1 MQSDNRQDVKE
12 YCELLLQ
19 DGHMMHEDII
29 HLLQQKKDPHAIPFL
44 RQAVLLKPRLEY
56 LAYDDYGSYYKKCF
70 WALRAI
76 DTPKAIAVIEE
87 FANSDDPV
95 IRNEA
100 SYRLSRIR
108 GDAA

>member
-1 MQSDNRQDVKE
+1 MQSDNRQIVKE
-12 YCELLLQ
+12 QCELLIQL
-19 DGHMMHEDII
+19 GHMMHEDII
-29 HLLQQKKDPHAIPFL
+29 HFLQQQKDPYAIPFL
-44 RQAVLLKPRLEY
+44 RQAVLLKPCLDY
-56 LAYDDYGSYYKKCF
+56 LSYDDYGSYYKKCF

-76 DTPKAIAVIEE
+76 DTPEAIAVIQE
-87 FANSDDPV
+87 FSKSDDPI